1 MNILALDIGGTAIKY
16 GLLDSSGSICTE
28 LYEKSTPKSE
38 TTNYIMETVIQI
50 IKEMKEEYMI
60 EGIAVSTAGVVDS
73 QSGKVIFSGPTIPGY
88 TNTPIKQIIEDSFG
102 IPCEVEND
110 VNCAALGEWWKGAGK
125 GSNSLVCV
133 TIGTGVGGAVILNGK
148 LWNGAS
154 HSAGEIG
161 YLPIANGVMLQEKA
175 SATALVANYSLLSSI
190 PVSQLN
196 GKIVF
201 EKAKTGEANA
211 IKAIDD
217 MLTALNQGLLAT
229 TYLISPDTIVIGGG
243 VAVQKEYLENKIAA
257 KLEQQIMSPHML
269 SKKIKCAE
277 LGNSAGMIGAV
288 YHFKEKQSTGKLVMK

>member
-16 GLLDSSGSICTE
+16 GLLDSSGSIRTE

-125 GSNSLVCV
+125 GSHSLMCV
-133 TIGTGVGGAVILNGK
+133 TIGTGVGGAVILNGQ
-148 LWNGAS
+148 LWNGAA

-196 GKIVF
+196 GKIIF
-201 EKAKTGEANA
+201 EKAKAGEANA
-211 IKAIDD
+211 VKAIDE
-217 MLTALNQGLLAT
+217 MLTALNQGLLAA

-243 VAVQKEYLENKIAA
+243 VAVQKEYLENKIVA
-257 KLEQQIMSPHML
+257 KLEQQIMSAHML
-269 SKKIKCAE
+269 PKKIKCAE

-288 YHFKEKQSTGKLVMK
+288 YHFKEKQPADNLVMR

>member
-16 GLLDSSGSICTE
+16 GLLDSSGSIRTE

-125 GSNSLVCV
+125 GSSSLVCV

-196 GKIVF
+196 GKIIF
-201 EKAKTGEANA
+201 EKAKAGETNA
-211 IKAIDD
+211 VKAIDD
-217 MLTALNQGLLAT
+217 MLTALNQGLLAA

-243 VAVQKEYLENKIAA
+243 VAVQKEYLENKIVA
-257 KLEQQIMSPHML
+257 KLEQQIMSAHML
-269 SKKIKCAE
+269 PKKIKCAE

-288 YHFKEKQSTGKLVMK
+288 YHFKEKQPAGNLVMK